1 MSLKQL
7 NDHKLI
13 NTYFKPLNEADIEI
27 LKQLWPN
34 YNLNKLLVNKTII
47 FITHRLLTTLNYN
60 NIIMLN
66 NGEIAESGT
75 HESLISKKGLYFD
88 LYQLNQND
96 K

>member
-1 MSLKQL
+1 LILDDSLNAVDTKTATQ
-7 NDHKLI
+7 I
-13 NTYFKPLNEADIEI
+13 SE
-27 LKQLWPN
+27 
-34 YNLNKLLVNKTII
+34 NLNKLLVNKTII
-47 FITHRLLTTLNYN
+47 FITHRLLTSLNYN

-66 NGEIAESGT
+66 NGEIAEFGT

>member
-1 MSLKQL
+1 LILDDSLNAVDTKTAAQITE
-7 NDHKLI
+7 N
-13 NTYFKPLNEADIEI
+13 LNE
-27 LKQLWPN
+27 
-34 YNLNKLLVNKTII
+34 LLVNKTII
-47 FITHRLLTTLNYN
+47 FITHRLLTSLHYN